1 MKRQGIVVGQRIDRK
16 ALFSGAPLPPALVGV
31 HPTGAIETFADVE
44 DAARRLS
51 NFAVTSSIPLE
62 EGWDGMREMPPM
74 MKKKF
79 ERLLEK
85 ARAA

>member
-1 MKRQGIVVGQRIDRK
+1 MKRQEIVVGQRIDRK
-16 ALFSGAPLPPALVGV
+16 ALFSGAPMPPALVGV
-31 HPTGAIETFADVE
+31 HPTGAIETYADVE
-44 DAARRLS
+44 DAAQRLAK
-51 NFAVTSSIPLE
+51 FEVTTALPAE